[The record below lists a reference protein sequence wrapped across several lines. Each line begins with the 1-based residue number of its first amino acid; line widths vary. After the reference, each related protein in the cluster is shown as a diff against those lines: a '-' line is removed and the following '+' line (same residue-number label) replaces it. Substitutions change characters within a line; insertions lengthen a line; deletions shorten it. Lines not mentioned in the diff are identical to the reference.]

1 MRPVI
6 FSVHFKPSFV
16 VLVSWS
22 IIFTSS
28 QSSTYL
34 LLVFFRCFLF
44 NVWNNQQTDID
55 RLNTLKLHTRVYCSL
70 VAENTHL
77 ILLYLHCSCSLSSG
91 TRLEGVRLPAWQTDK
106 SFLGREGATCGGC
119 RHTDRSE
126 TLTHTHTIRGKRRWA
141 AFMLFFCSSL
151 KNKKKH
157 FNRCV
162 FSLYDCWM
170 LTGLNGGSGNS
181 TSLLLL
187 KLSCCNILS
196 SIYGTLHFWFH
207 LVSCWQT
214 TSLKT
219 VSKTAE

>member
-1 MRPVI
+1 MCPVI

-16 VLVSWS
+16 VLVSRS

-106 SFLGREGATCGGC
+106 SFLGWERGQHAAAA
-119 RHTDRSE
+119 D
-126 TLTHTHTIRGKRRWA
+126 TLTDLKHSPTHTQLEENVDGQ
-141 AFMLFFCSSL
+141 
-151 KNKKKH
+151 
-157 FNRCV
+157 
-162 FSLYDCWM
+162 
-170 LTGLNGGSGNS
+170 
-181 TSLLLL
+181 
-187 KLSCCNILS
+187 LSCFSFVL
-196 SIYGTLHFWFH
+196 L
-207 LVSCWQT
+207 
-214 TSLKT
+214 
-219 VSKTAE
+219 SKTRKNTLTDVYFPCMTVEC